1 MLVTC
6 RRLVRLSY
14 ALSRL
19 KFAIFYY
26 LYKVHF
32 PHCGSKHMNP
42 VYDVL
47 FTSHV
52 IGGLYVRILHC
63 RAMNIFCLLH
73 FPASVCVSVFFLSY
87 VTIHRGFSKNKTL
100 FRKLNLRPSCVF
112 AITVSLQTP
121 SLMVNADTCTPYI
134 VPGFKLNSSV
144 LSVSWVVVFTVQLV
158 KAACACS
165 L

>member
-32 PHCGSKHMNP
+32 PHCGSKLMNP

-87 VTIHRGFSKNKTL
+87 VTIHAWFFKEQNVISQIKLTSQLCLLHHGFTPN
-100 FRKLNLRPSCVF
+100 
-112 AITVSLQTP
+112 AIFDGKRRHLHSIHR
-121 SLMVNADTCTPYI
+121 AR
-134 VPGFKLNSSV
+134 F
-144 LSVSWVVVFTVQLV
+144 
-158 KAACACS
+158 
-165 L
+165 

>member
-26 LYKVHF
+26 LYNVHF

-47 FTSHV
+47 FKVMSLGAYTFES
-52 IGGLYVRILHC
+52 C

-87 VTIHRGFSKNKTL
+87 VTIHAWFFKEQNVISQIKLTSQLCLRHHGFTPN
-100 FRKLNLRPSCVF
+100 
-112 AITVSLQTP
+112 AIFDGKRRHLHSIHR
-121 SLMVNADTCTPYI
+121 AR
-134 VPGFKLNSSV
+134 F
-144 LSVSWVVVFTVQLV
+144 
-158 KAACACS
+158 
-165 L
+165 